1 MSLKDEEKLTALLRS
16 KEAPS
21 ESQRAR
27 LLDFLK
33 RTYETEDAELRWEKD
48 DSLRGGFRLIA
59 GTDIYDWSREGF
71 LRKFKDYLR
80 ELRLGDGELIPLMKE
95 AIEGF
100 VPDTD
105 PEEMGRV
112 ISVGDEIAEV
122 SGLENAAY
130 GEVLQF

>member
-80 ELRLGDGELIPLMKE
+80 ELRLGDG
-95 AIEGF
+95 
-100 VPDTD
+100 
-105 PEEMGRV
+105 
-112 ISVGDEIAEV
+112 
-122 SGLENAAY
+122 
-130 GEVLQF
+130 